1 MAKTYLSKLYEKME
15 ESRMDRL
22 SDTSKKILAQRE
34 KKQVKKSKARRG
46 VAVAAGSSSR
56 R

>member
-22 SDTSKKILAQRE
+22 SDTSKRILAKRR
-34 KKQVKKSKARRG
+34 KKQPKATKLRP
-46 VAVAAGSSSR
+46 VATTVVRSPATR
-56 R
+56 